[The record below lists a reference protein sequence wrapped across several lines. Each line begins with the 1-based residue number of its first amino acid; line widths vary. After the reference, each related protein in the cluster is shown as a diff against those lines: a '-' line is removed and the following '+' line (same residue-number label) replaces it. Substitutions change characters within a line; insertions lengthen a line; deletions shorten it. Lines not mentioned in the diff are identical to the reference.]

1 MEGALQDRYWNGFS
15 PEEKAELK
23 AAVGELE
30 TEYLMSIPGM
40 HESPL
45 KAAEEPVDE
54 CDEELDWW
62 L

>member
-1 MEGALQDRYWNGFS
+1 MEGALEDRHWNGFS

-40 HESPL
+40 RESPL
-45 KAAEEPVDE
+45 KAAEEPMDE

-62 L
+62 S